1 VAYDKVSTLSAEI
14 TALDARLSAQ
24 AAALEARVAKLE
36 GAVVTPPP
44 NPVPVPGRVFNV
56 SANWNTK
63 IAAGAVTAGGSAS
76 LVSRLAA
83 LGSFNLNQNAWAVN
97 VARAPVGF
105 SGPRVSALNPD
116 GWRME
121 GIPMLPEA
129 IGTPDSDAHLVIIDE
144 DKGLVWNF
152 QGNTK
157 NLGSSYTAEA
167 FGVFRLGGP
176 GWWDPT
182 NGPWTGRSSNACLL
196 GGLILPDELIAGVIP
211 HALAIGVDGS
221 LLAAQPVLPAKTTDA
236 GGVVGGL
243 PNGSRLQLDPLFDI
257 NTIPGREARIIAKAM
272 QDYGVFVV
280 ERTTGVALYF
290 QSTSNGKA
298 NYSGMN
304 FSGLV
309 PGLWN
314 RCRIL
319 LPNASYAYDSA
330 PSYTPPMPH
339 K

>member
-1 VAYDKVSTLSAEI
+1 MAYDTLSTLSKEI
-14 TALDARLSAQ
+14 T
-24 AAALEARVAKLE
+24 ALEARVAKLE
-36 GAVVTPPP
+36 AGTVVTPPP
-44 NPVPVPGRVFNV
+44 VQPAARFWNV
-56 SANWNTK
+56 QANWNIK
-63 IAAGAVTAGGSAS
+63 IAPGAVTAGGSAV
-76 LVSRLAA
+76 LMSRLAA
-83 LGSFNLNQNAWAVN
+83 LGSFNLNQNQWAVN

-105 SGPRVSALNPD
+105 SGPRVSAINPD

-121 GIPMLPEA
+121 NVPMLPEA

-144 DKGLVWNF
+144 DKACVWNF

-176 GWWDPT
+176 GWYDPSMG
-182 NGPWTGRSSNACLL
+182 GPWTGRSSNACLL
-196 GGLILPDELIAGVIP
+196 GGLILPEELSAGVIP

-221 LLAAQPVLPAKTTDA
+221 LLASNPALPAKTTDA

-243 PNGSRLQLDPLFDI
+243 PNGSRLQLDPAFDI
-257 NTIPGREARIIAKAM
+257 NTIAGREARVIAQALK
-272 QDYGVFVV
+272 DYGAFVV

-319 LPNASYAYDSA
+319 LPQASYEYDYPA
-330 PSYTPPMPH
+330 RFTPATPH